1 MRTVVRRFAHPLL
14 LASFVFFPVSLHAQE
29 ASSPA
34 RTATSAG
41 KPANLCQELI
51 AFVRQPDAAVKADA
65 TPAALATAVQA
76 PKEGTPAQKSG
87 DGGGEPQENAGLSGQ
102 VTSSGP
108 GASGPQGNTQNAAAP
123 SGAAAGAAPSQQGPP
138 SPQSP
143 APTPAA
149 PATPTA
155 PKPTAEAISEI
166 ERAATGNDL
175 AGCRAAGQRMR
186 RAGVA
191 MPAPLVALSPMSL
204 NLLEG
209 ADR

>member
-1 MRTVVRRFAHPLL
+1 MRSFTLPVL
-14 LASFVFFPVSLHAQE
+14 LATTVLFPVSSRGQE
-29 ASSPA
+29 AAPPA
-34 RTATSAG
+34 YTSTSAG

-76 PKEGTPAQKSG
+76 PKVGDPAQKSG
-87 DGGGEPQENAGLSGQ
+87 DGGGEAQKNAGQSGQ

-123 SGAAAGAAPSQQGPP
+123 SGAAAGAAPAQQGAPA
-138 SPQSP
+138 PQSP
-143 APTPAA
+143 APKPAA
-149 PATPTA
+149 PATPVA

-166 ERAATGNDL
+166 ERAASGNDL
-175 AGCRAAGQRMR
+175 AGCRAAGQKMR

-191 MPAPLVALSPMSL
+191 MPAPLMALSAMSL
-204 NLLEG
+204 NLLEA